1 MEREFYAHYR
11 KEDDTYQPLAEHIR
25 NTANLSRVYCS
36 VELLKKA
43 AWLAGFYHDIGK
55 GRKEWQV
62 YFEEAI
68 NDETRKN
75 GEKLDHSTLGGIV
88 AEKTMPQSLLAE
100 MIETAIYNHH
110 GINDSVSVQDG
121 TAQIWKRRKKYI
133 SSDVSRCNASQK
145 NGAVDDT
152 CSQVKDARLLLELY
166 ASDICLDEYWNNAR
180 TDLDELVKHIIG
192 LAKMGGKTNL
202 YGNRQFFLG
211 MCERMLFSS
220 LIDGDFRDT
229 ADFMNQQETYSCLK
243 EEQLQKIW
251 EQGIQNL
258 EKRLEYFE
266 NKEKIDICR
275 SRISLQCK
283 EAAIRN
289 DKLYRLSVPTGA
301 GKTLSSLRFALHC
314 AKHKKKR
321 HIFYVAP
328 FRSIL
333 EQNADVIRSVL
344 GLENMVLEHHSDV
357 ICENEAQMERYERL
371 IENWDEV
378 PVIVTTAV
386 QFFDTLFKD
395 KKRNLRRFHS
405 LSNSIIIMDEV
416 QAFPVKLVQLF
427 NMAANFL
434 TEICD
439 TTIVLC
445 TATQPLLDRI
455 RENRLLTPTDMIKN
469 LGDYEEVFERVAFRD
484 DTGQFPNGATGEQIA
499 EFILEKEAI
508 HGQVLVIVNTK
519 ACAESLYQRL
529 KGKTDG
535 KLFHLSTKM
544 CAEHRSDMLRE
555 IRGRLEKG
563 EKMICISTQLVEAGV
578 DFSFRCVIRSLAG
591 LDNLIQ
597 AAGRCNRNGELKM
610 GQVHLVY
617 LSSEIEDVSRIEDIK
632 KAQNA
637 MRQLLAKFHQNPS
650 AFEER
655 LDSKKSVDCF
665 YQYYFYDR
673 QNEMNYATNISG
685 VTTNLV
691 DLLSANH
698 TFARNVKQVYLKQAF
713 YSAGQAFHVI
723 DEMDGA
729 DVVVPYAEA
738 SALLKELS
746 ITQDERKRKMIL
758 RKMQRFTVRLSNMWM
773 QKLGS
778 AVYGIEEN
786 RILVLA
792 DGYYCLDTGVVE
804 HPMEMPLLDF

>member
-1 MEREFYAHYR
+1 MERKYYAHYR
-11 KEDDTYQPLAEHIR
+11 KENHTYQTLEEHIR
-25 NTANLSRVYCS
+25 NTARLSREYCS
-36 VELLKKA
+36 IDLLKKA

-55 GRKEWQV
+55 GRNEWQE
-62 YFEEAI
+62 YFERAI
-68 NDETRKN
+68 ADEKRKS
-75 GEKLDHSTLGGIV
+75 GEKIDHSTLGGIL
-88 AEKTMPQSLLAE
+88 AEKAMPNSLLAE

-110 GINDSVSVQDG
+110 GISDSVSVQDG
-121 TAQIWKRRKKYI
+121 AARIWKRRNKYNL
-133 SSDVSRCNASQK
+133 SDESELNAS
-145 NGAVDDT
+145 
-152 CSQVKDARLLLELY
+152 LLLRTY
-166 ASDICLDEYWNNAR
+166 AGDIRLEEYWKKAR
-180 TDLDELVKHIIG
+180 IDLDELGKQIFT

-202 YGNRQFFLG
+202 YGNKQFFLG

-229 ADFMNQQETYSCLK
+229 ADFMNNQETFSALK
-243 EEQLQKIW
+243 EQQLQQIW

-258 EKRLEYFE
+258 EKRLEGFE
-266 NKEKIDICR
+266 KKGRIDICR
-275 SRISLQCK
+275 TMISLQCK

-301 GKTLSSLRFALHC
+301 GKTLSSLRFALYC

-333 EQNADVIRSVL
+333 EQNADIIRSVL

-357 ICENEAQMERYERL
+357 ICEDEVQMKRYERL

-386 QFFDTLFKD
+386 QFFMTLFKD
-395 KKRNLRRFHS
+395 KKSNLRRFHS

-416 QAFPVKLVQLF
+416 QAFPVKLIQLF

-439 TTIVLC
+439 TIIVLC
-445 TATQPLLDRI
+445 TATQPLLDCV
-455 RENRLLTPTDMIKN
+455 RENRLLTPADMVKN
-469 LGDYEEVFERVAFRD
+469 LGEYEDVFERVEFHD
-484 DTGQFPNGATGEQIA
+484 DTEKFPNGATEEQIA
-499 EFILEKEAI
+499 EFILEKEVI
-508 HGQVLVIVNTK
+508 YGQILVIVNTK

-529 KGKTDG
+529 KGKMEG
-535 KLFHLSTKM
+535 VLVHLSTKM
-544 CAEHRSDMLRE
+544 CAEHRIDRLSE
-555 IRGRLEKG
+555 IRNRLDRG
-563 EKMICISTQLVEAGV
+563 ERMVCISTQLVEAGV

-610 GQVHLVY
+610 GHVHLVY
-617 LSSEIEDVSRIEDIK
+617 LSPEMEDVSRIKDIK

-637 MRQLLAKFHQNPS
+637 MRQLLAKYHQNPS
-650 AFEER
+650 TFDAR

-673 QNEMNYATNISG
+673 QNEMNYAANVSG

-723 DEMDGA
+723 DEMDGV

-738 SALLKELS
+738 SRLLEELR
-746 ITQDERKRKMIL
+746 ITEDEQKKKMIL
-758 RKMQRFTVRLSNMWM
+758 RRLQRFTVHLSDTWM
-773 QKLGS
+773 RKLGD

-786 RILVLA
+786 QILVLA
-792 DGYYCLDTGVVE
+792 DGYYSLDTGVVE
-804 HPMEMPLLDF
+804 HPSEMPLLDF